1 MACRECQ
8 ERREAVID
16 AVLQGR
22 LLSAAGH
29 VAAGAVEM
37 VKPKPRKTAKA
48 AKTED

>member
-1 MACRECQ
+1 MACKECQ

-16 AVLQGR
+16 SVLQGR

-29 VAAGAVEM
+29 VVTGAVEM

-48 AKTED
+48 ED